1 LFTPLFHPCCTP
13 LFSPLF
19 TPLLTPKVVLFF
31 SFVPIYHQ
39 SGERDTGEWQAACD
53 ANDVD
58 ALSAM
63 GLS

>member
-1 LFTPLFHPCCTP
+1 MLCTSCCVIV
-13 LFSPLF
+13 L
-19 TPLLTPKVVLFF
+19 VVLFF